1 MACFVNFIVIVR
13 FEIRSRS
20 TLVAAERSHDKIVD
34 PFKRCRYYATLSLD
48 STAMQFHIP
57 LCIEYNGPRFRMIQ
71 NFVQQWQWCWSRE
84 FVHLI
89 SSHEMIFRFFSLR
102 FFQEFVARGAL
113 HHREALVSGNAFS
126 PHGLS
131 QLPGR
136 FSREM
141 CFNAVHNCSQLFIV
155 S

>member
-34 PFKRCRYYATLSLD
+34 PFKRCRYYATLPLD

-71 NFVQQWQWCWSRE
+71 NFVQQWQWCWSRK

-102 FFQEFVARGAL
+102 F
-113 HHREALVSGNAFS
+113 
-126 PHGLS
+126 
-131 QLPGR
+131 LPGVCCPWCSTPPGSTGLR
-136 FSREM
+136 ERIFPSRPLAASRPFSREM
-141 CFNAVHNCSQLFIV
+141 CFNAVHNCS
-155 S
+155 